1 VTARGWVALLL
12 AFGIAASAIIIC
24 IETILHVGPASA
36 EEATVLSTVL
46 GASVGA
52 VATYLGGHLP
62 TPGQSSPPPEDDH
75 DETVPPA

>member
-1 VTARGWVALLL
+1 MTARGWVALLL

-24 IETILHVGPASA
+24 IETILHVGPATA

-62 TPGQSSPPPEDDH
+62 TPPEPPPPDQKDD
-75 DETVPPA
+75 VAPP